1 MAEET
6 QVVETVEEQVVPEA
20 KQPQDEKSIQMQ
32 MWTLSSTKSLRSGS
46 QNKKLRNRKP
56 RKWLR

>member
-20 KQPQDEKSIQMQ
+20 KQPQDEKKVYRCRCGRYHRQKVCEMEVR
-32 MWTLSSTKSLRSGS
+32 TRS
-46 QNKKLRNRKP
+46 
-56 RKWLR
+56 

>member
-20 KQPQDEKSIQMQ
+20 KQPQDEKVYRCRCGRYYRQKVCEVEVR
-32 MWTLSSTKSLRSGS
+32 TRS
-46 QNKKLRNRKP
+46 
-56 RKWLR
+56 